1 MQFKKIVLALAQLGL
16 ISNIGVAA
24 AKENDQFSNINK
36 TDCKQETFWTAW
48 FDNTN
53 QFKGFGNSPSKKEIS
68 KAQYLFAENY
78 QGIQSIN
85 TISNNLT
92 YAQYFLKLIYFELL
106 VVYFLIIFVL

>member
-24 AKENDQFSNINK
+24 AKENDQLSNINK

-78 QGIQSIN
+78 HTG
-85 TISNNLT
+85 TTLT
-92 YAQYFLKLIYFELL
+92 KDYQKAIDLFQRAAD
-106 VVYFLIIFVL
+106 